1 VLQAGVVDDQDQLPG
16 LDAEGPGE
24 MVSGV
29 TLDHQRAVDDL
40 VPGDEE
46 TWHGSMV
53 ARPSLNSGHEGRPAV
68 EERR

>member
-1 VLQAGVVDDQDQLPG
+1 
-16 LDAEGPGE
+16 